1 MLIYTTMLLA
11 ANQLSLNELESAWW
25 DCDTLYQQDKLINQ
39 KYLECVKINNAFRNY
54 FPDDVVFMQY
64 WRDNKE
70 KEYFKR
76 GYKHI
81 EED

>member
-1 MLIYTTMLLA
+1 MLLYTAMLLA

-39 KYLECVKINNAFRNY
+39 KYLECVKVNDAFRNH

-64 WRDNKE
+64 WVDNKE